1 MNNIKKSSNKIFGIA
16 LFIIFFLISF
26 YPLINANDIRI
37 WSLVLSLIFLFL
49 GIINSRILKPFNI
62 ICFKLGI
69 FLGKIVSPIV
79 MMIIFFFR
87 VTPIGLLMRII
98 GKDLLKLKFNKKK
111 TYWIKKPEV
120 KIKMK
125 NQF

>member
-79 MMIIFFFR
+79 MMIIFFFIL
-87 VTPIGLLMRII
+87 TPLVLLMRIF

>member
-79 MMIIFFFR
+79 MMIIFFFI